1 MSWDFSLCVSTNYQ
15 APSEWH
21 HTHLAYQPVSM
32 ERDIDQALFPPSN
45 IFCSVSCRD
54 KLETSL
60 DQLQISKCMLFRNL
74 NPIQFASLTDFLCH
88 PLASNVA
95 YDDANETQILV
106 HVMYSYV
113 MTSLVLPKK
122 ILSLHRHWKF
132 SSFWNVS
139 LLSRHL

>member
-1 MSWDFSLCVSTNYQ
+1 
-15 APSEWH
+15 
-21 HTHLAYQPVSM
+21 M
-32 ERDIDQALFPPSN
+32 ESDIDQALFPPSN

-74 NPIQFASLTDFLCH
+74 NPIQFASLTDFLCR

-122 ILSLHRHWKF
+122 ILSLHRH
-132 SSFWNVS
+132 
-139 LLSRHL
+139 